1 MIILSLH
8 RRIHRPSH
16 TPQMY
21 LYRLV
26 LLSCKGLFYK
36 RGGGGNVV
44 TDRDRGG
51 WHDNGLPL
59 HETISASPVLDLL
72 S

>member
-26 LLSCKGLFYK
+26 LLSYKGLFYK
-36 RGGGGNVV
+36 RFGEGGS
-44 TDRDRGG
+44 DK
-51 WHDNGLPL
+51 
-59 HETISASPVLDLL
+59 
-72 S
+72 